1 MREGVRTPAEEE
13 RLIALRAV
21 GLPWHI
27 VAKKLGRTEAA
38 TVSRAGMLKLRRLPP
53 RAATNDTEPKRHVG
67 SGWVK

>member
-1 MREGVRTPAEEE
+1 MREGVWTPAEEE

-38 TVSRAGMLKLRRLPP
+38 TVSRAGMLKLRRLSQ
-53 RAATNDTEPKRHVG
+53 RAATNDTKRQVG
-67 SGWVK
+67 LGWVK